1 MYEALV
7 YIQYTNACG
16 ICIRECMLVIKMI
29 DKNNKFLKCKENKN
43 VQDKKNKHNIRQT
56 NKG

>member
-7 YIQYTNACG
+7 HIQYTNACG

>member
-7 YIQYTNACG
+7 HIQYTNAYG
-16 ICIRECMLVIKMI
+16 ICIRECMLVITMI
-29 DKNNKFLKCKENKN
+29 DKNNKILKCKENKMYKI
-43 VQDKKNKHNIRQT
+43 KKNKHNIRQT